1 MRLQIKGRRAERVA
15 SDRNFSCNAD
25 GGASLGPSE
34 SWRSGRDDITIL
46 STSNHLVFLL
56 LLARH

>member
-34 SWRSGRDDITIL
+34 S
-46 STSNHLVFLL
+46 
-56 LLARH
+56 